1 MEYDAGI
8 SMSQPYDEDTLW
20 QMNLRSSETMELGP
34 YPVREGEPDCS
45 YYIRTGLCRFGATC
59 RFNHPPNRKLD
70 SIQFQAIATARMK
83 GEYPER
89 IGQPE
94 CQYYLKTGTCKFGA
108 TCKFHH
114 PRDKAGIAGR
124 VPVNVL
130 GYPLRPN
137 ETECAYYLRTGQCKF
152 GSTCKFHHPPP
163 SNMMVSLRGSPVYPS
178 AHSPTTADQQS
189 YPGGIANWPLSRA
202 SFIPSPRWQGPS
214 SYGPMI
220 LPQGV
225 VSVPGW
231 NAYSVLPRAIKL
243 TERFCFQG
251 QLSSMSSPES
261 QQQTAGNSIYGN
273 SRQSEAANAGSQGT
287 LSPYRSGSVPVG
299 YYALQRENVFPERPG
314 QPECQFYMKTGDCK
328 FGAVCRFHHPR
339 ERLIPAP
346 DCVLSPIGL
355 PLRPGEP
362 LCIFYSR
369 YGICKFGPSCK
380 FDHPMGV
387 LTYNLAASSSSADAP
402 VVRRLLA
409 SSSGSGVL
417 ALSSE
422 GLVEAGSSKPR
433 RLSLSESRSM
443 PSGSY
448 CRTPFWPTETLIW
461 KAAESSITDSSSHW
475 VNFFQHLKA
484 VLYVFLQRFDD
495 YGFLVKLV
503 AEPLFA
509 GTSGR
514 SLGPGGE
521 VHKTSMSPPQSKFA
535 ITARLIPKGAQT
547 RNKKFLTSALRLIQ
561 GVLPQSDGLKEL
573 LSEIWTILALIADDH
588 DDEQTKSIIPLP
600 PLISSPSKITRM
612 RHFLES
618 GFDAK
623 KMLEKLWNRQLANL
637 SPPTGKPMGWKDQ
650 GGHVE
655 AWKAEVERG
664 EGVEGSGD
672 NFGAV
677 VEVGGRPRDRG
688 IRVDGPFSKQYKEYN
703 AGPQRSDEFNPNE
716 LGPVGYMN
724 GAHILEKGTR
734 AEIRPL
740 GAKFRPDLFDN
751 EGRSLGE
758 REDEIQLGLADRV
771 DDSVER
777 EQRLAAKADEWVD
790 ERIEEENDAELL
802 SRKVDE
808 GCFEPTEVLQ
818 ALNIYGSGFDES
830 LEYDSGSGCEGD
842 DQEESD
848 LELINLLTEKG
859 TVKEDESEGVSET
872 MDHVGDSVNHG
883 STEPSSQR
891 GHIVIPN
898 SFSLGDGRGVS
909 QCLGLKCSVRGMV
922 DKGVIPDISGA
933 MRDVSTINPVSYNAN
948 INVGQVNDA
957 QEGASVKHLHSRGCV
972 FISLRDSEA
981 GTERWLMEL
990 SKYASCPIE
999 ENEIPYFKHLL
1010 QVMGLSLVSLNGRS
1024 DVSGLDNS
1032 VTRGES
1038 DEEGFRLERGPGS

>member
-59 RFNHPPNRKLD
+59 RFNHPPNRKL
-70 SIQFQAIATARMK
+70 AIATARMK

-94 CQYYLKTGTCKFGA
+94 CQ
-108 TCKFHH
+108 
-114 PRDKAGIAGR
+114 
-124 VPVNVL
+124 
-130 GYPLRPN
+130 N

-231 NAYSVLPRAIKL
+231 NAYS
-243 TERFCFQG
+243 G

-443 PSGSY
+443 PSGDDKID
-448 CRTPFWPTETLIW
+448 TE
-461 KAAESSITDSSSHW
+461 
-475 VNFFQHLKA
+475 
-484 VLYVFLQRFDD
+484 
-495 YGFLVKLV
+495 G
-503 AEPLFA
+503 
-509 GTSGR
+509 
-514 SLGPGGE
+514 
-521 VHKTSMSPPQSKFA
+521 
-535 ITARLIPKGAQT
+535 
-547 RNKKFLTSALRLIQ
+547 
-561 GVLPQSDGLKEL
+561 
-573 LSEIWTILALIADDH
+573 
-588 DDEQTKSIIPLP
+588 
-600 PLISSPSKITRM
+600 
-612 RHFLES
+612 
-618 GFDAK
+618 
-623 KMLEKLWNRQLANL
+623 
-637 SPPTGKPMGWKDQ
+637 
-650 GGHVE
+650 
-655 AWKAEVERG
+655 
-664 EGVEGSGD
+664 
-672 NFGAV
+672 
-677 VEVGGRPRDRG
+677 
-688 IRVDGPFSKQYKEYN
+688 
-703 AGPQRSDEFNPNE
+703 
-716 LGPVGYMN
+716 
-724 GAHILEKGTR
+724 
-734 AEIRPL
+734 
-740 GAKFRPDLFDN
+740 
-751 EGRSLGE
+751 
-758 REDEIQLGLADRV
+758 
-771 DDSVER
+771 
-777 EQRLAAKADEWVD
+777 
-790 ERIEEENDAELL
+790 
-802 SRKVDE
+802 
-808 GCFEPTEVLQ
+808 
-818 ALNIYGSGFDES
+818 
-830 LEYDSGSGCEGD
+830 
-842 DQEESD
+842 
-848 LELINLLTEKG
+848 
-859 TVKEDESEGVSET
+859 
-872 MDHVGDSVNHG
+872 
-883 STEPSSQR
+883 
-891 GHIVIPN
+891 
-898 SFSLGDGRGVS
+898 
-909 QCLGLKCSVRGMV
+909 
-922 DKGVIPDISGA
+922 
-933 MRDVSTINPVSYNAN
+933 
-948 INVGQVNDA
+948 
-957 QEGASVKHLHSRGCV
+957 
-972 FISLRDSEA
+972 
-981 GTERWLMEL
+981 
-990 SKYASCPIE
+990 
-999 ENEIPYFKHLL
+999 
-1010 QVMGLSLVSLNGRS
+1010 
-1024 DVSGLDNS
+1024 
-1032 VTRGES
+1032 
-1038 DEEGFRLERGPGS
+1038 